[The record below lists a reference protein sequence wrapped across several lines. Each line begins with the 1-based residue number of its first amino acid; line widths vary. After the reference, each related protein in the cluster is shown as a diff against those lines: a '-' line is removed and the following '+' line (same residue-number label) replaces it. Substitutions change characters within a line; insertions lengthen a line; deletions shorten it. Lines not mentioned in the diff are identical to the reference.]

1 MTTTHHHPSMII
13 TVIMVCGRCT
23 APCTDHVEPARRSP
37 QVSVPKVGIRGSDSG
52 ESNVLMA
59 VR

>member
-1 MTTTHHHPSMII
+1 MTTIDQHPLMIG
-13 TVIMVCGRCT
+13 TVIMVRGRCT
-23 APCTDHVEPARRSP
+23 APRTDHIEPGERSP
-37 QVSVPKVGIRGSDSG
+37 QVSTPKTGISRSDSG